1 MVVKSRRGGLHRH
14 LRYEA
19 NAQQVLRESA
29 GVISPLGVG
38 TSRGNDIR
46 RCLRCEDNT
55 RHVPRWGAGV
65 VDSLR
70 TDSRR
75 GATSCLATVAPSP
88 PPAARRVAGQT
99 RMLLFRHG
107 GKTSSSSPPPSELT
121 TVVVAVA
128 LRGEYH
134 VVASVEGHELETP
147 EAEHRP
153 GLKRLLK
160 TTHLELNGKV
170 FVNTQKAPTWRAN
183 CRRFGPGGVFGPTS
197 KFVAACPCPDGLAQD
212 GTQGGMWLVL
222 SCTRGVLIVGV
233 TSVAREREREPVR

>member
-1 MVVKSRRGGLHRH
+1 MHYH

-19 NAQQVLRESA
+19 NSQQVFRESA

-38 TSRGNDIR
+38 SLRGNDIR
-46 RCLRCEDNT
+46 CCLRCEDNA

-65 VDSLR
+65 VDSLW

-75 GATSCLATVAPSP
+75 GAASYVATVALSP

-107 GKTSSSSPPPSELT
+107 VKTSSSSSPPGELT
-121 TVVVAVA
+121 AIVVVV
-128 LRGEYH
+128 LQGEEYH
-134 VVASVEGHELETP
+134 VVAAIEGHEIETP

-170 FVNTQKAPTWRAN
+170 FVNTQQAPTWRAN
-183 CRRFGPGGVFGPTS
+183 CRCFGPGGPSTEPTS
-197 KFVAACPCPDGLAQD
+197 EFIAVCPCPDGLAQD
-212 GTQGGMWLVL
+212 GTQGGNAACII
-222 SCTRGVLIVGV
+222 SPRGC
-233 TSVAREREREPVR
+233 S